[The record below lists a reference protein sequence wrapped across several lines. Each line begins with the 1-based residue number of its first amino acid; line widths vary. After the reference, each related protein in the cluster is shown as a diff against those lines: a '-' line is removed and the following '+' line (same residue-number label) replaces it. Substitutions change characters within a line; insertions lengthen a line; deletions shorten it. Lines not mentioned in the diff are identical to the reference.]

1 MLSWAIQIS
10 IISIIL
16 IFLVHNL
23 IQFFKD
29 TLTVPKIKDLV
40 NAPKQKYDNMF
51 FVMNTSNKTNES
63 KEPEYNLDEI
73 YKQSL
78 LPREDLEPRK
88 ELETRQEFGNMKNE
102 LKNFLKT
109 RTHNQTQTQNRGQ
122 THNGFTFESSKP
134 KIRITDVL

>member
-78 LPREDLEPRK
+78 LPRQDL
-88 ELETRQEFGNMKNE
+88 GNMKNE
-102 LKNFLKT
+102 LKNYLKT
-109 RTHNQTQTQNRGQ
+109 HTQNQNREQ
-122 THNGFTFESSKP
+122 SKNGFASESSKS
-134 KIRITDVL
+134 KIRITDIL

>member
-10 IISIIL
+10 VISIIL

-40 NAPKQKYDNMF
+40 NAPKQKYDDMF
-51 FVMNTSNKTNES
+51 FVMNTSNKTNDS
-63 KEPEYNLDEI
+63 KEPDYNFDEI
-73 YKQSL
+73 YKQNL
-78 LPREDLEPRK
+78 LPRQVLEPRQ
-88 ELETRQEFGNMKNE
+88 ELGNMKNE

-109 RTHNQTQTQNRGQ
+109 QTQSQIQNQNRGQ
-122 THNGFTFESSKP
+122 TQNIFTLESNKP
-134 KIRITDVL
+134 KIRITDIL